1 MSEMLEPERS
11 SEGALSSET
20 GSVGV
25 AVALD
30 EARHDPSLR
39 GEVAAFLAAQRKLAE
54 LQARQLNGQVRDLKV
69 RSLSDLVKLALQ
81 GLTLAAALAL
91 IVVLVAMVNDAA
103 NARGLVVAGFS
114 APPSFAA
121 RGMSGEVLAG
131 ELISRIDAVHRFANA
146 NSLTRSDDVRGDNAD
161 AVKLEIPQTGLS
173 LDDLARFLRRR
184 LGHEVRLTGDVRDEG
199 AGIAAITLAVS
210 GSDPIVV
217 RGTAADMDG
226 LLQQAA
232 EKAFQAFD
240 PSNFILYL
248 VGRGRSDDAREAADH
263 LAHFGR
269 TPDEQTAGYALSA
282 NTDGDRRRASSTIL
296 IAIQAAPTNMASRM
310 EAASSNQALGHDEAM
325 LAFARQ
331 LLKLRPEDQ
340 PRQQQGSGVA
350 FLRATAKARI
360 DQATGDFGNLES
372 DQAPLVGDLSDR
384 FVRAARAAAL
394 LHDGGTA
401 AGRLARLETLG
412 DGQTLPVLE
421 ARWRLAAAVGDWPSA
436 RATAEALMKAADLA
450 RAASQASAAGF
461 IQAKRETVYE
471 PWLALS
477 QARTG
482 QVTQAQAVVGQTP
495 LDCYLCVRA
504 RAQVAA
510 AAGDRAGAD
519 RWFAE
524 AVRQG
529 PSLPYAHL
537 EWGQA
542 KLARGDV
549 RGALAE
555 LAKARSLGPRFAD
568 ASEAW
573 GEALLASGDAAAAEQ
588 KFQAAAAL
596 APRWGRLH
604 LKWGEALARQG
615 RAEDAH
621 SQFKAASAL
630 SLSAP
635 DRAELAAQHV

>member
-1 MSEMLEPERS
+1 
-11 SEGALSSET
+11 
-20 GSVGV
+20 
-25 AVALD
+25 
-30 EARHDPSLR
+30 
-39 GEVAAFLAAQRKLAE
+39 
-54 LQARQLNGQVRDLKV
+54 
-69 RSLSDLVKLALQ
+69 
-81 GLTLAAALAL
+81 
-91 IVVLVAMVNDAA
+91 
-103 NARGLVVAGFS
+103 
-114 APPSFAA
+114 
-121 RGMSGEVLAG
+121 
-131 ELISRIDAVHRFANA
+131 
-146 NSLTRSDDVRGDNAD
+146 
-161 AVKLEIPQTGLS
+161 
-173 LDDLARFLRRR
+173 
-184 LGHEVRLTGDVRDEG
+184 
-199 AGIAAITLAVS
+199 
-210 GSDPIVV
+210 
-217 RGTAADMDG
+217 
-226 LLQQAA
+226 
-232 EKAFQAFD
+232 
-240 PSNFILYL
+240 
-248 VGRGRSDDAREAADH
+248 
-263 LAHFGR
+263 
-269 TPDEQTAGYALSA
+269 
-282 NTDGDRRRASSTIL
+282 
-296 IAIQAAPTNMASRM
+296 
-310 EAASSNQALGHDEAM
+310 
-325 LAFARQ
+325 
-331 LLKLRPEDQ
+331 
-340 PRQQQGSGVA
+340 
-350 FLRATAKARI
+350 
-360 DQATGDFGNLES
+360 
-372 DQAPLVGDLSDR
+372 LSDR

-604 LKWGEALARQG
+604 LKWGEALARRG